1 MGKTIKEIADEIG
14 VSKQAVYKRLTGKL
28 KNVCAPYT
36 YTEYNYLC
44 LTEEGER
51 IIKEDFIKNPCAT
64 PLREYGA
71 VRSNPE
77 SNTDNIRSGA
87 APNTE
92 YANTPYG
99 TNTDGVHTDNIRNT
113 SASVCDTAP
122 EYVSHTEQIRSAPE
136 ANTEHSVK
144 FTEHSVLDTEQSA
157 SSTPVSDTERLH
169 SSYGV
174 HKEQSD
180 TDTDE
185 LLEKLHQME
194 IELIKANAEIEKRD
208 EKINHLQQ
216 RIEDKDQIISE
227 QKESIVRIDS
237 ERKVLTASLFKNNAF
252 IEDLLHLPLAKRI
265 FGWNN
270 VQKRLR
276 DTQSDTQADITD
288 EPSVIISVDGSQNT
302 END

>member
-28 KNVCAPYT
+28 KTVCAPYT

-51 IIKEDFIKNPCAT
+51 IIKEDFAKNPCAT
-64 PLREYGA
+64 PLRESGA
-71 VRSNPE
+71 VRSNPV
-77 SNTDNIRSGA
+77 SNTDNIRSDA
-87 APNTE
+87 TPNTE
-92 YANTPYG
+92 YVNTPYG
-99 TNTDGVHTDNIRNT
+99 TNTEGANTNNIRSV
-113 SASVCDTAP
+113 SASVSDTLPEHILHTEYVDTAS
-122 EYVSHTEQIRSAPE
+122 ETS
-136 ANTEHSVK
+136 TEHSVK
-144 FTEHSVLDTEQSA
+144 FTEHSVSDTEQSVL
-157 SSTPVSDTERLH
+157 STPVSSTEQLH
-169 SSYGV
+169 NSYGV
-174 HKEQSD
+174 HTEQSD
-180 TDTDE
+180 TDTDN

-227 QKESIVRIDS
+227 QKENIVRIDS

-288 EPSVIISVDGSQNT
+288 EPSVIIPVDGSQNT